1 MNNIKSFNRF
11 VRQEINRISTAIK
24 QMEFR
29 ILRLRGYLRRR
40 LREEI
45 LELRR
50 MKDAILH
57 RLSALT
63 AGAKLQQP
71 AMQAIRDDIALLHA
85 RCRQLKTQ
93 HL

>member
-1 MNNIKSFNRF
+1 MKSVKHFNRF
-11 VRQEINRISTAIK
+11 VRQEVNRISTTIK

-29 ILRLRGYLRRR
+29 ILRLRGFLRRK

-45 LELRR
+45 QELRR

-57 RLSALT
+57 RLSELT
-63 AGAKLQQP
+63 VKAQAHIP
-71 AMQAIRDDIALLHA
+71 TMQSIRDDIDLLHE
-85 RCRQLKTQ
+85 RCRQLKAQ